1 MYRSY
6 NKAIKG
12 RHGSSPPTKR
22 QRKNN
27 VGKTTKEEKFEEDDL
42 VIVQSNLITSCN
54 NSLND
59 GTDVSKVTS
68 NSVEENQY
76 EKHNIVTVK
85 NVKGDASVNSGKVS
99 SMSGL
104 LSEKEILVPNTELA
118 IMPQQ
123 SATAQYQRL
132 VPQYSMQSNHIER
145 NLIVQPYHYELHSG
159 INDHYEE
166 RKEWESKVKKLE
178 MKLAHQKERY
188 DEIKQDLREVKK
200 EGSREEKLIVISTC
214 VIL

>member
-1 MYRSY
+1 M
-6 NKAIKG
+6 
-12 RHGSSPPTKR
+12 
-22 QRKNN
+22 
-27 VGKTTKEEKFEEDDL
+27 
-42 VIVQSNLITSCN
+42 TSCN
-54 NSLND
+54 NSFND

-76 EKHNIVTVK
+76 KKHNNVTVK
-85 NVKGDASVNSGKVS
+85 NVEGDASVNSGKVS
-99 SMSGL
+99 SISGL
-104 LSEKEILVPNTELA
+104 LSEKEILAPNTELA

-132 VPQYSMQSNHIER
+132 VPQYSMQSNHIEQ
-145 NLIVQPYHYELHSG
+145 NIIVQPYHYDLHSR
-159 INDHYEE
+159 INEHYEE
-166 RKEWESKVKKLE
+166 RKEWENKVKELE

-200 EGSREEKLIVISTC
+200 EGSREEKPIMISTC